1 MTVQTET
8 KTGALTE
15 RDQEPRKVSIRRAP
29 AEMVVAIDVGTTKVC
44 SIAGLRQDDGT
55 YKVLGHSTVPCNGL
69 QKGNVSDIDITARA
83 IRESVHG
90 LEKTTG
96 YKVESAYVGITGS
109 DIAFENRRDEMDP
122 ISGHGVI
129 TAEDLDREPKALAE
143 SIEEPGR
150 KLIHALRMTY
160 SVEGEEG
167 IRNPVGMH
175 SNTIEVDTHM
185 VTAAT
190 AFVDKLAT
198 AVEQAGV
205 SVTGMVLEPMASGL
219 AVMTPAERVRGSV
232 LVDIGGGTTDVVGFQ
247 RGRVCF
253 TGVIPV
259 GGFQFT
265 NDIAVT
271 YNTRYEAAEDVKLTH
286 ASTEIPRFGQEVALP
301 VTGSEV
307 DLKVEISEIC
317 QLVRERANELARL
330 IKIKLDESDIEG
342 ISRYKIV
349 VTGGTSNLP
358 GIAELFQRSLAVQV
372 RQGVPGSRDGFPDE
386 LRNPRYA
393 TAVGILQ
400 WAAEQQRP
408 KTDAPA
414 PSIERK
420 KGGRRGLVAGLVKQI
435 SRLVPRTY
443 FAAKK
448 GRN

>member
-8 KTGALTE
+8 TTRPVTATV
-15 RDQEPRKVSIRRAP
+15 DEPKPIPTRRAP
-29 AEMVVAIDVGTTKVC
+29 TEMVVGIDVGTTKVC
-44 SIAGLRQDDGT
+44 SIAGLRRDDGSFQI
-55 YKVLGHSTVPCNGL
+55 LSHSSVPCNGL
-69 QKGNVSDIDITARA
+69 SKGNVSDIEATSDA
-83 IRESVHG
+83 IRKSVNG
-90 LEKTTG
+90 LQEAIG
-96 YKVESAYVGITGS
+96 FNIESAYVGVTGP
-109 DIAFENRRDEMDP
+109 DIAFENRRDDLAP

-143 SIEEPGR
+143 SADEPGR
-150 KLIHALRMTY
+150 QLIHALRMTY
-160 SVEGEEG
+160 SVEGEDG
-167 IRNPVGMH
+167 IRNPIGMH
-175 SNTIEVDTHM
+175 SDTIEVDTHM

-190 AFVDKLAT
+190 VLVDKLAT
-198 AVEQAGV
+198 AVEQAGI

-219 AVMTPAERVRGSV
+219 AVMTPAERIRGTV

-247 RGRVCF
+247 QGRVCF

-271 YNTRYEAAEDVKLTH
+271 YNTRFEAAENVKLAH
-286 ASTEIPRFGQEVALP
+286 ASTDIPRFGQDVSLP
-301 VTGSEV
+301 VTGSDV
-307 DLKVEISEIC
+307 DLRVDVAEIC

-342 ISRYKIV
+342 LSKYRIV
-349 VTGGTSNLP
+349 LTGGSSNLP
-358 GIAELFQRSLAVQV
+358 GIAELFQRSLSVAV
-372 RQGVPGSRDGFPDE
+372 RRGVPGGRDGFPDE

-400 WAAEQQRP
+400 WAAEQELP

-420 KGGRRGLVAGLVKQI
+420 QGGRRGLVAGLVKQI
-435 SRLVPRTY
+435 SRLVPRAY

>member
-8 KTGALTE
+8 TTRPVTATV
-15 RDQEPRKVSIRRAP
+15 DEPKPIPTRRAP
-29 AEMVVAIDVGTTKVC
+29 TEMVVGIDVGTTKVC
-44 SIAGLRQDDGT
+44 SIAGLRRDDGSFQI
-55 YKVLGHSTVPCNGL
+55 LSHSSVPCNGL
-69 QKGNVSDIDITARA
+69 SKGNVSDIDATSDA
-83 IRESVHG
+83 IRKSVNG
-90 LEKTTG
+90 LQEAIG
-96 YKVESAYVGITGS
+96 FNIESAYVGVTGS
-109 DIAFENRRDEMDP
+109 DIAFENRRDDLAP
-122 ISGHGVI
+122 IFGHGVI

-143 SIEEPGR
+143 SADEPGR
-150 KLIHALRMTY
+150 QLIHALRMTY
-160 SVEGEEG
+160 SVEGEDG
-167 IRNPVGMH
+167 IRNPIGMH
-175 SNTIEVDTHM
+175 SDTIEVDTHM

-190 AFVDKLAT
+190 VLVDKLAT
-198 AVEQAGV
+198 AVEQAGI

-219 AVMTPAERVRGSV
+219 AVMTPAERIRGTV

-247 RGRVCF
+247 QGRVCF

-271 YNTRYEAAEDVKLTH
+271 YNTRFEAAENVKLAH
-286 ASTEIPRFGQEVALP
+286 ASTDIPRFGQDVSLP
-301 VTGSEV
+301 VTGSDV
-307 DLKVEISEIC
+307 DLRVDVAEIC

-342 ISRYKIV
+342 LSKYRIV
-349 VTGGTSNLP
+349 LTGGSSNLP
-358 GIAELFQRSLAVQV
+358 GIAELFQRSLSVAV
-372 RQGVPGSRDGFPDE
+372 RRGVPGGRDGFPDE

-400 WAAEQQRP
+400 WAAEQELP

-420 KGGRRGLVAGLVKQI
+420 QGGRRGLVAGLVKQI
-435 SRLVPRTY
+435 SRLVPRAY

>member
-1 MTVQTET
+1 MTVRTET
-8 KTGALTE
+8 KTEPLTE
-15 RDQEPRKVSIRRAP
+15 TVHEPRKVSLRRAP
-29 AEMVVAIDVGTTKVC
+29 AEMMVAIDVGTTKVC
-44 SIAGLRQDDGT
+44 SIAGLKGESGAFR
-55 YKVLGHSTVPCNGL
+55 VLGHSTVPCDGL
-69 QKGNVSDIDITARA
+69 RKGNVSDIEATADA
-83 IRESVHG
+83 VRESVHR
-90 LEKTTG
+90 LEEATG
-96 YKVESAYVGITGS
+96 YKVESAYVGVTGS
-109 DIAFENRRDEMDP
+109 DIAFENRRDELDP

-143 SIEEPGR
+143 SVEEPGR
-150 KLIHALRMTY
+150 RLIHALRMTY
-160 SVEGEEG
+160 SIEGEDG

-190 AFVDKLAT
+190 VFVDKLAT

-205 SVTGMVLEPMASGL
+205 RVTGMVLEPMASGL

-271 YNTRYEAAEDVKLTH
+271 YSTRYEAAEEVKLTH

-301 VTGSEV
+301 VTGSDV
-307 DLKVEISEIC
+307 DLRVEIAEIC

-330 IKIKLDESDIEG
+330 VKIKLDESDIEG
-342 ISRYKIV
+342 LSRYKIV
-349 VTGGTSNLP
+349 LTGGTSNLP
-358 GIAELFQRSLAVQV
+358 GIAELFQRSLTVQV
-372 RQGVPGSRDGFPDE
+372 RKGVPGGRHEFPAE
-386 LRNPRYA
+386 LRDPLYA
-393 TAVGILQ
+393 TAVGILH
-400 WAAEQQRP
+400 WAAEQEPP

-414 PSIERK
+414 PSNERK
-420 KGGRRGLVAGLVKQI
+420 QGERRGLVAGLIEQI
-435 SRLVPRTY
+435 TRLAPRAF

>member
-1 MTVQTET
+1 MTVQT
-8 KTGALTE
+8 KTEARPLAGKVH
-15 RDQEPRKVSIRRAP
+15 EPRKVSLRRAP

-44 SIAGLRQDDGT
+44 SIAGLKEDGGAF
-55 YKVLGHSTVPCNGL
+55 KVLGHSTVPCNGL
-69 QKGNVSDIDITARA
+69 RKGNVTDIEATADA
-83 IRESVHG
+83 IRESVHR
-90 LEKTTG
+90 LEDATG
-96 YKVESAYVGITGS
+96 YRVESAYVGITGA
-109 DIAFENRRDEMDP
+109 DIAFENRRDALDP

-129 TAEDLDREPKALAE
+129 TAEDLDREPEALAE
-143 SIEEPGR
+143 SVEEPGR
-150 KLIHALRMTY
+150 RLIHALRMTY
-160 SVEGEEG
+160 SIEGEDG
-167 IRNPVGMH
+167 IRNPIGMH
-175 SNTIEVDTHM
+175 TDAIEVDTHM

-190 AFVDKLAT
+190 VFVDKLAT

-205 SVTGMVLEPMASGL
+205 SVTGLVLEPMASGL

-271 YNTRYEAAEDVKLTH
+271 YSTSYEAAEDVKLNY

-307 DLKVEISEIC
+307 DLRVEIAEIC

-330 IKIKLDESDIEG
+330 VKIKLDESDIEG
-342 ISRYKIV
+342 LSRYKIV
-349 VTGGTSNLP
+349 LTGGTSNLP

-372 RQGVPGSRDGFPDE
+372 RKGVPGGRNGLPEE
-386 LRNPRYA
+386 LRDPRYA

-400 WAAEQQRP
+400 WAAEQEP
-408 KTDAPA
+408 PNADAPA
-414 PSIERK
+414 PSIDRK
-420 KGGRRGLVAGLVKQI
+420 QGERRGLVAGLIKQI
-435 SRLVPRTY
+435 TRLAPRAF

>member
-8 KTGALTE
+8 NAGPLTE
-15 RDQEPRKVSIRRAP
+15 TAHEPRKVSLRSAP

-44 SIAGLRQDDGT
+44 SIAGLREDGGAF
-55 YKVLGHSTVPCNGL
+55 KVLGHSMVPCHGL
-69 QKGNVSDIDITARA
+69 RKGNVSDIDSTADA
-83 IRESVHG
+83 VRESVRR
-90 LEKTTG
+90 LEDATG
-96 YKVESAYVGITGS
+96 YKVESAYVGVTGS
-109 DIAFENRRDEMDP
+109 DIAFENRRDELDP

-129 TAEDLDREPKALAE
+129 TAEDLDRDPKALAE
-143 SIEEPGR
+143 SVEAPGR
-150 KLIHALRMTY
+150 RLIHALRMTY
-160 SVEGEEG
+160 SVEGEDG

-175 SNTIEVDTHM
+175 SDTIEVDTHM

-190 AFVDKLAT
+190 VFVDKLAT

-205 SVTGMVLEPMASGL
+205 RVIGMVLEPMASGL
-219 AVMTPAERVRGSV
+219 AVMTPAERVRGSI

-271 YNTRYEAAEDVKLTH
+271 YGTRFEAAEDVKLNH
-286 ASTEIPRFGQEVALP
+286 ASTEIPRFGQDVGLP
-301 VTGSEV
+301 LTGSEV
-307 DLKVEISEIC
+307 DLRVEIAEIC

-330 IKIKLDESDIEG
+330 VKIKLEESAIEG
-342 ISRYKIV
+342 ISKYKIV
-349 VTGGTSNLP
+349 LTGGTSNLP

-372 RQGVPGSRDGFPDE
+372 RKGVPGGRKGFPEE

-400 WAAEQQRP
+400 WAAEQEP
-408 KTDAPA
+408 PNADAPA

-420 KGGRRGLVAGLVKQI
+420 QGERRGLVSGLIKQI

>member
-8 KTGALTE
+8 TTRPVTDTVDNPK
-15 RDQEPRKVSIRRAP
+15 PIRRAP
-29 AEMVVAIDVGTTKVC
+29 TEMVVGIDVGTTKVC
-44 SIAGLRQDDGT
+44 SIAGLRKDDGGFHI
-55 YKVLGHSTVPCNGL
+55 LAHRTVPCNGL
-69 QKGNVSDIDITARA
+69 SKGNVSDIDATGDA
-83 IRESVHG
+83 IQKSVHSLQEAIG
-90 LEKTTG
+90 FKI
-96 YKVESAYVGITGS
+96 ESAYVGVTGS
-109 DIAFENRRDEMDP
+109 DIAFENRRDDLDP

-129 TAEDLDREPKALAE
+129 TAEDLDREPQALAE
-143 SIEEPGR
+143 FTDEPGR
-150 KLIHALRMTY
+150 QLIHALRMTY
-160 SVEGEEG
+160 SIEGEDG
-167 IRNPVGMH
+167 IRNPIGMH

-190 AFVDKLAT
+190 VFVDKLAT
-198 AVEQAGV
+198 AVEQAGI

-219 AVMTPAERVRGSV
+219 AVMTPAERIRGTV
-232 LVDIGGGTTDVVGFQ
+232 LVDIGGGTTDVVGFRQ
-247 RGRVCF
+247 GRVCF

-271 YNTRYEAAEDVKLTH
+271 YNTSYEAAENAKLTH
-286 ASTEIPRFGQEVALP
+286 ASTDIPRFGQDVSLP
-301 VTGSEV
+301 VTGSDV
-307 DLKVEISEIC
+307 DLRVEIAEIC

-342 ISRYKIV
+342 LSKYKIV
-349 VTGGTSNLP
+349 LTGGSSNLP
-358 GIAELFQRSLAVQV
+358 GISELFQKSLAVAV
-372 RQGVPGSRDGFPDE
+372 RRGVPGSRDGFPDE

-400 WAAEQQRP
+400 WATEQQRP

-420 KGGRRGLVAGLVKQI
+420 QGGRRGLVAGLVKQI
-435 SRLVPRTY
+435 SRLVPRAY

>member
-8 KTGALTE
+8 EARPLT
-15 RDQEPRKVSIRRAP
+15 DTVQVPQKVSIRRAP
-29 AEMVVAIDVGTTKVC
+29 PEMVVAIDVGTTKVC
-44 SIAGLRQDDGT
+44 SIAGLKGDSGAFRI
-55 YKVLGHSTVPCNGL
+55 LGHSTVPCNGL
-69 QKGNVSDIDITARA
+69 QKGNVSDIDATADA
-83 IRESVHG
+83 IRESVHR
-90 LEKTTG
+90 LEQATG
-96 YKVESAYVGITGS
+96 YKVESAYVGVTGS
-109 DIAFENRRDEMDP
+109 DIAFENRRDELDP

-143 SIEEPGR
+143 SVEEPGR
-150 KLIHALRMTY
+150 RLIHALRMTY
-160 SVEGEEG
+160 SVEGEDG
-167 IRNPVGMH
+167 IRNPIGMH
-175 SNTIEVDTHM
+175 TNAIEVDTHM

-190 AFVDKLAT
+190 VFVDKLAT

-205 SVTGMVLEPMASGL
+205 SVTAMVLEPMASGL
-219 AVMTPAERVRGSV
+219 AVMTSAERVRGSV

-253 TGVIPV
+253 TAVLPV

-271 YNTRYEAAEDVKLTH
+271 YSTSYEAAEDVKLTH

-307 DLKVEISEIC
+307 DLRVEIAEIC
-317 QLVRERANELARL
+317 QLVRERANELSRL

-342 ISRYKIV
+342 LSRYNIV
-349 VTGGTSNLP
+349 LTGGTSNLP

-372 RQGVPGSRDGFPDE
+372 RKGVPGGRDGFPEE
-386 LRNPRYA
+386 LRDPRYA

-400 WAAEQQRP
+400 WAAEQESP
-408 KTDAPA
+408 STDSPA

-420 KGGRRGLVAGLVKQI
+420 KGERRGLVAGLIEQI
-435 SRLVPRTY
+435 MRLAPRAFFT
-443 FAAKK
+443 AKK
-448 GRN
+448 GRD